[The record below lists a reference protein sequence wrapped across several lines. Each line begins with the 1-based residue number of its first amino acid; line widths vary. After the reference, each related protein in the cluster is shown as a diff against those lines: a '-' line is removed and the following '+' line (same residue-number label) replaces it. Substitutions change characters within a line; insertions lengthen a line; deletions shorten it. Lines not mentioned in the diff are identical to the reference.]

1 MRVRERLTTGLQ
13 IQKGRERVVREGER
27 DRDGEMD
34 RERGKRGGERGVR
47 EGGVR
52 IRRERFP

>member
-1 MRVRERLTTGLQ
+1 MRVRERLTTGQ
-13 IQKGRERVVREGER
+13 RGRERVVREGER
-27 DRDGEMD
+27 DRDGEME
-34 RERGKRGGERGVR
+34 REVERERGVR